1 MEKLIS
7 FKIETND
14 YYNLSKDS
22 FIIHVN
28 TLYGVNSQDF
38 IPTESTANF
47 VPGDKIYFLPGVNIP
62 RVKLKDIVLDYNI
75 KVVRDINQATKV
87 FTGSNTYNKISD
99 RNWYY
104 TFDIKLLDKFLKVLK
119 DADLLDGYIEEKVN
133 LMLLNSDYTKVITDY
148 NTRRILDNKDLNLY
162 ATTSNANLALEFKD
176 NYSSYYGNTI
186 DPDYAETIDYLTS
199 QNIKLYDEKSLL
211 DIINGDD
218 ALIINEDTY
227 EKLSNMFKSSDDDN
241 HTVAMEIMSNS
252 NYKESLFFI
261 ELLFY
266 NFSHK
271 MKDNKAKNHVN
282 FKSLI
287 TYLNKDL
294 RYLHTS
300 VDDILQSLVNKKV
313 INEEY
318 LDKIL
323 KMFEDDI
330 IHSNRFFL
338 VKSVTINTDI
348 FDIIKQDY
356 TRQVFPDR
364 EVITPQIEDN
374 SEELNTSE
382 ELSWI

>member
-7 FKIETND
+7 FKIDTND
-14 YYNLSKDS
+14 LYNLSKDS
-22 FIIHVN
+22 FIIHLD
-28 TLYGVNSQDF
+28 TIYGVNRKDF
-38 IPTESTANF
+38 SPTESTVTF

-75 KVVRDINQATKV
+75 KIVRDINQATKV
-87 FTGSNTYNKISD
+87 FTGANTYNKISD
-99 RNWYY
+99 RNWSY
-104 TFDIKLLDKFLKVLK
+104 TFDIKLLNKFLKVLK
-119 DADLLDGYIEEKVN
+119 DTDLLDGYIEQKID
-133 LMLLNSDYTKVITDY
+133 LMLQNPGYIKIITDY
-148 NTRRILDNKDLNLY
+148 NTRRILQNSELNLY
-162 ATTSNANLALEFKD
+162 QTTESFDLAREFNE
-176 NYSSYYGNTI
+176 NYQSYYDNTI
-186 DPDYAETIDYLTS
+186 DPDYVETIDYLSS
-199 QNIKLYDEKSLL
+199 QNLKLYDEKSLL

-282 FKSLI
+282 FKSLV

-294 RYLHTS
+294 RYLNTS

-323 KMFEDDI
+323 KMFEDSI
-330 IHSNRFFL
+330 INSNRFFL

-356 TRQVFPDR
+356 IRQVFPDR
-364 EVITPQIEDN
+364 EVIPPQIEDN

>member
-1 MEKLIS
+1 
-7 FKIETND
+7 
-14 YYNLSKDS
+14 
-22 FIIHVN
+22 
-28 TLYGVNSQDF
+28 
-38 IPTESTANF
+38 
-47 VPGDKIYFLPGVNIP
+47 
-62 RVKLKDIVLDYNI
+62 
-75 KVVRDINQATKV
+75 
-87 FTGSNTYNKISD
+87 
-99 RNWYY
+99 
-104 TFDIKLLDKFLKVLK
+104 
-119 DADLLDGYIEEKVN
+119 
-133 LMLLNSDYTKVITDY
+133 MLLNSDYTKVITDY
-148 NTRRILDNKDLNLY
+148 NTHRVLNNNELNLY
-162 ATTSNANLALEFKD
+162 ATTSNANLALEFRD
-176 NYSSYYGNTI
+176 NCSSYYGNTI
-186 DPDYAETIDYLTS
+186 DPDFSETIDYLSS
-199 QNIKLYDEKSLL
+199 QNLKLYDEKSLL

-227 EKLSNMFKSSDDDN
+227 EKLSNMFRSSDDDN

-252 NYKESLFFI
+252 KYKESLFFI

-271 MKDNKAKNHVN
+271 MRDNKAKNHVN

-287 TYLNKDL
+287 TYLNKDP

-300 VDDILQSLVNKKV
+300 VDDILQSLVSKKV

-364 EVITPQIEDN
+364 VITPQIEDN

>member
-7 FKIETND
+7 FKIDTND

-28 TLYGVNSQDF
+28 SLYGVDPKDF
-38 IPTESTANF
+38 SPTENTVSF

-75 KVVRDINQATKV
+75 KIVRDINQATKV

-99 RNWYY
+99 RNWFY

-119 DADLLDGYIEEKVN
+119 DANLLDGYIEQKID
-133 LMLLNSDYTKVITDY
+133 LMMSNSDYIKVITDY
-148 NTRRILDNKDLNLY
+148 NTRRILQNAELNLY
-162 ATTSNANLALEFKD
+162 ATTSNTDLALEFNN
-176 NYSSYYGNTI
+176 NYNSYYGNTV
-186 DPDYAETIDYLTS
+186 DLDYVETIDYLTS
-199 QNIKLYDEKSLL
+199 QNLKLYDEKSLL

-218 ALIINEDTY
+218 ALVINEDTY
-227 EKLSNMFKSSDDDN
+227 EKLSNMFNSSDDDN

-252 NYKESLFFI
+252 KYKESLFFI

-282 FKSLI
+282 FKSLV
-287 TYLNKDL
+287 TYLNKDIK
-294 RYLHTS
+294 YLNNS
-300 VDDILQSLVNKKV
+300 VDDILKSLLKKKL

-330 IHSNRFFL
+330 IRSNRFFL
-338 VKSVTINTDI
+338 VKSITINTDI

-364 EVITPQIEDN
+364 EVITPEIEDN